1 MKILAIIPARG
12 GSKGLPGKNIRHLA
26 GKPLIAH
33 SIEHARKSDYVT
45 RVIVSTD
52 SQAISD
58 VAKKFDA
65 EVLERPPAISG
76 DTATSETALLHCIEV
91 LRQTESYVPDL
102 VCFLQCTSPIR
113 SASDIDA
120 AIDHLLREDADSLV
134 TVSPSHR
141 FLWRNSS
148 AGALSINYDITNR
161 PRRQDMEPQYVENG
175 SFYLF
180 KPELLI
186 RENNRLGG
194 RIALYVMS
202 EAAAHE
208 IDSASDFEYIEALLT
223 HINTHDH

>member
-33 SIEHARKSDYVT
+33 TIEQARRSRYVT
-45 RVIVSTD
+45 RVMVSTD
-52 SQAISD
+52 SHAISD
-58 VAKKFDA
+58 IAKQFGA
-65 EVLERPPAISG
+65 EVLIRPQSISG
-76 DTATSETALLHCIEV
+76 DTATSESALLHCLDV
-91 LRQTESYVPDL
+91 LRDTEGYEPDL

-113 SASDIDA
+113 TEIDIDE
-120 AIDHLLREDADSLV
+120 AIEQLRRENADSLL

-141 FLWRNSS
+141 FLWRNSPE
-148 AGALSINYDITNR
+148 GAVPINYDAAKR

-186 RENNRLGG
+186 RESNRLGG
-194 RIALYVMS
+194 RIALHVMS
-202 EAAAHE
+202 DAAAHE
-208 IDSASDFEYIEALLT
+208 IDSAYDFEYIESLLT
-223 HINTHDH
+223 H